1 MRVDKPVALFYYDQI
16 NEGYGRPVITR
27 LLINQQ
33 GWLQNAICKPSP
45 NYNQRPE
52 GTPVSLLVI
61 HNISLPPGE
70 FGGKYICDF
79 FANCLNPA
87 EHPYFETISDLKVS
101 AHLLIQR
108 DGELV
113 QFVSFDDRA
122 WHAGNSCYEGAENC
136 NDFAIGIELE
146 GTDDISYTEDQYRAL
161 SAVTL
166 ALMEHYPSIN
176 IGRIVGHS
184 DIAPDRKTDP
194 GPAFDW
200 PHYLSSLET

>member
-1 MRVDKPVALFYYDQI
+1 MGP
-16 NEGYGRPVITR
+16 GSPVINC

-33 GWLQNAICKPSP
+33 GWLQAANHRPSP
-45 NYNQRPE
+45 NYNERPE
-52 GTPVSLLVI
+52 GVPVSLLVI

-70 FGGKYICDF
+70 FGGQYICDF
-79 FANCLNPA
+79 FTNCLDTNC
-87 EHPYFETISDLKVS
+87 HPYFETISDLRVS

-122 WHAGNSCYEGAENC
+122 WHAGKSCYEGAENC

-146 GTDDISYTEDQYRAL
+146 GTDDTPYTHEQYQAL

-166 ALMEHYPSIN
+166 ALMNRYPSIN
-176 IGRIVGHS
+176 IQRIVGHS
-184 DIAPDRKTDP
+184 HIAPDRKTDP

-200 PHYLSSLET
+200 PRYLSSLES